1 MIIVL
6 PDTVDRDELR
16 SFLIELDKE
25 YERKASEHEL
35 HELDV
40 DIIQSQC
47 EISPTWY
54 DSHIRKESK
63 GLFQK
68 FPVVKNSNNQAI
80 CPICEGVFSTKVTLE
95 HIIPKSGKE
104 KNGQKLGEPRLAILT
119 INLVKC
125 CGECNTSKHSERSRI
140 KEKSEINPYFEDFDI
155 EDYFDIKFVDTN
167 EGFWPEVEFI
177 YKDNSDDKRIHNFID
192 NYNIKKTYNHR
203 VRLEFQKIFTILA
216 NNPLTI
222 SKSILK
228 SYIEHLLD
236 TYSKNSEFEK
246 IDDKYWFD
254 QNYFGFLIC
263 EHLNKIIENDIS
275 VIYKLNKEINKHRQP
290 FQYLAFVNQEFQN
303 DMNEVQT
310 MKDLEMFVKNNQE
323 DLIVYYQQIKKQ
335 GLSIDFPKLFNEN
348 KDKDD
353 RLRKKRLIEE
363 IVRYYL
369 ESGKSFDHFREDCA
383 SIIVI

>member
-1 MIIVL
+1 MIAVL
-6 PDTVDRDELR
+6 PNTVDKELR
-16 SFLIELDKE
+16 NFLIELDKE
-25 YERKASEHEL
+25 YESKANIHKL

-40 DIIQSQC
+40 DMIQPQC
-47 EISPTWY
+47 KILPSWY
-54 DSHIRKESK
+54 RNHIREESK

-95 HIIPKSGKE
+95 HIIPKSEKE
-104 KNGQKLGEPRLAILT
+104 KDGKKLGEPRLAILP

-125 CGECNTSKHSERSRI
+125 CEECNTSKHSEKSL
-140 KEKSEINPYFEDFDI
+140 KEEESEIHPYFEEFDI

-167 EGFWPEVEFI
+167 EGFWPEVEFN
-177 YKDNSDDKRIHNFID
+177 YKDNSNGKRIHNFID
-192 NYNIKKTYNHR
+192 NYNIKKTYTHR
-203 VRLEFQKIFTILA
+203 VKLEFQKILTILA
-216 NNPLTI
+216 NSPLTLT
-222 SKSILK
+222 KSILK
-228 SYIEHLLD
+228 SYIEHLSD
-236 TYSKNSEFEK
+236 IYSKNSEFEK

-254 QNYFGFLIC
+254 QNYFRFKIC
-263 EHLNKIIENDIS
+263 EYLTKIIDKDIS
-275 VIYKLNKEINKHRQP
+275 VIYKLNEEINKRRQP
-290 FQYLAFVNQEFQN
+290 SQYIDFSNQEFQN

-310 MKDLEMFVKNNQE
+310 MTDLEMFVKNNQE

-363 IVRYYL
+363 IVKYYL
-369 ESGKSFDHFREDCA
+369 ESGKSFDHFGEDCA
-383 SIIVI
+383 SIITI